1 MIKAPFSND
10 GANPLYEYRDICL
23 YKVLQAG
30 LVQQLDQVAAIA
42 RLILV
47 R

>member
-1 MIKAPFSND
+1 MLSSNN
-10 GANPLYEYRDICL
+10 GANPLYENRDICL
-23 YKVLQAG
+23 YKVLQAEF
-30 LVQQLDQVAAIA
+30 VQQLDQVAASA

>member
-1 MIKAPFSND
+1 MALILFMKIEISA
-10 GANPLYEYRDICL
+10 L

-30 LVQQLDQVAAIA
+30 LVQQLDQVAAMA